1 MNVASANHVAIKSIL
16 LAFSITVLCSYCFVS
31 ASENNISL
39 RYCVDP
45 DWMPYEGL
53 KNGKHSGLSSNYLE
67 LISKY
72 SDIEFQLIQSSS
84 WRESLQMLKTGLCE
98 ATPFLNFSNE
108 RSLFLKFS
116 NVYFESPNVLVSTK
130 EQPFLQGF
138 EHVGERSLAIPVG
151 YRLAEFI
158 KVNYPSIR
166 ILPVENER
174 LGLEW
179 VSNGKADLFV
189 GSMLS
194 VNSRILDNE
203 IRNLKIAGWA
213 GPEDKLRLGVIHSR
227 ADIIPLVNNAISRM
241 TEKEHAQIYS
251 NWNNIK
257 IVDYTDHS
265 ILWKAS
271 VFVLVASVLFYL
283 RHRAVK
289 KFNHQLQVKNVEL
302 QRLKISLETTNQKLK
317 FLSTHDPL
325 TKLYNRNYFNSHVFG
340 DLRADESQSVCLIVA
355 DIDHF
360 KLINDSYGH
369 SLGDEILKGFSEILS
384 QTVREYDIVARWGGE
399 EFVILCHQSRS
410 IDAQALCERIA
421 EHMSQH
427 QFPKVSSVTASF
439 GIAQLRADESIMQ
452 CFDRA
457 DKALYLAKEN
467 GRDQIRC
474 A

>member
-1 MNVASANHVAIKSIL
+1 MNTASANFLAIKNVALTICV
-16 LAFSITVLCSYCFVS
+16 IVLGLNSPIQ
-31 ASENNISL
+31 ASEKKISL

-53 KNGKHSGLSSNYLE
+53 KNGKHVGLSSNYLTY
-67 LISKY
+67 ISEY
-72 SDIEFQLIQSSS
+72 SGIEFQLIQSSS

-98 ATPFLNFSNE
+98 ATPFLNYSIE

-116 NVYFESPNVLVSTK
+116 EIYFESPNVLVSTK

-138 EHVGERSLAIPVG
+138 EHVGGRSLAIPIG
-151 YRLAEFI
+151 YRLAEFV
-158 KVNYPSIR
+158 KTNYPSIK

-174 LGLEW
+174 IGLEW
-179 VSNGKADLFV
+179 VSKGKADLFV

-194 VNSRILDNE
+194 VNTRISDYE
-203 IRNLKIAGWA
+203 IKNLKIAGWA

-227 ADIIPLVNNAISRM
+227 AEIIPLVNQAINKM
-241 TEKEHAQIYS
+241 TDKEHAQIYA

-257 IVDYTDHS
+257 IVDYTDYS
-265 ILWKAS
+265 TVWKAS
-271 VFVLVASVLFYL
+271 IIVLIASLVFYL
-283 RHRAVK
+283 RHRSVK
-289 KFNHQLQVKNVEL
+289 KFNHQLQIKNVEL

-369 SLGDEILKGFSEILS
+369 SLGDQILKEFSDILS
-384 QTVREYDIVARWGGE
+384 QTVRDYDIVARWGGE

-410 IDAQALCERIA
+410 IDAESLCQRIA
-421 EHMSQH
+421 EHVGQH
-427 QFPKVSSVTASF
+427 QFPRVGNVTASF
-439 GIAQLRADESIMQ
+439 GVAQLRTDESIMQ